1 MTEIKMIEKKQRG
14 KESDKKYFGKFIVMI
29 LISLF
34 IGGFFGFFSMGFRDW
49 ILANVHIEEE
59 VEALRN
65 VMGLIVLGIDAAGIL
80 FLSIVALYNYA
91 RAKKMSGTWDGED
104 EAVIDAIDR
113 KLDIALL
120 WNSLLMVFTLLFFA
134 LTIHASGILEQ
145 SEQIAKKVVY
155 LNMWPILAFFGGCV
169 VLLVGIAL
177 NIIISKVTV
186 DLRKHL
192 NPEKQGSVFDMKFDR
207 KWEASSD
214 EAERQIMYKA
224 AYTAFRAANMACL
237 ILWTIA
243 VVIQM
248 FVHTGVF
255 PVVCICAIW
264 LVLNVTY
271 SRMVM
276 KLQKYK

>member
-1 MTEIKMIEKKQRG
+1 MTENKMIGKKQRG
-14 KESDKKYFGKFIVMI
+14 KESEKKYFSKFIVMI

-49 ILANVHIEEE
+49 ILANVHIGEE
-59 VEALRN
+59 VEALRDYS
-65 VMGLIVLGIDAAGIL
+65 GLIVLGVYIAGIL

-104 EAVIDAIDR
+104 ETVIDAIER

-145 SEQIAKKVVY
+145 SEHVSRKIVY

-169 VLLVGIAL
+169 ALLVGIAL

-192 NPEKQGSVFDMKFDR
+192 NPEKQGSVFDMKFDK

-224 AYTAFRAANMACL
+224 AYTAFRTTNMACL

-248 FVHTGVF
+248 FVNTGVF
-255 PVVCICAIW
+255 PVICICAIW
-264 LVLNVTY
+264 LVLNVAY
-271 SRMVM
+271 SRMAM